1 MVFIGLS
8 TSSLTA
14 QEKTDQELSRWS
26 VGLNLGANY
35 FRVMPAGSGIIDALG
50 WQAPGLFIEYGFSPY
65 FGVNGELRYATFN
78 RSSAASNT
86 IDATL
91 NASVNI
97 LNLLTPARSGFWA
110 KWNAFA
116 GFGAGLNR
124 FSYDL
129 SGPGGTGSGIS
140 AVFPTTLRVEYPLS
154 DVFALGAEA
163 QYRYYL
169 SEGIGGASTGQLGS
183 DAFMGSVSLRLKLGA
198 KSKTHIQNISVAE
211 YYPAPVPVIIEKVV
225 EKAVISD
232 AELNRF
238 KAIED
243 KNAKLQTEQTQLKEQ
258 LVEVQARSAALGEKS
273 AVNAAEL
280 KRIKAVEDQ
289 TVVLQAEIAKIQAL
303 QAQDAE
309 LQKQIDA
316 LKATGVARQEVITE
330 NTEAIEPGLERL
342 KALEEQS
349 LSLQAQLAEL
359 QAKPDVSA
367 ELAKIQVLEDKNA
380 QLTAE
385 QGDLKDMI
393 AELKARAT
401 TVAEGEEQAAL
412 SAVEFKRI
420 RTLEEKNVALEADIA
435 QLQAAIEEV
444 KSMTP
449 PAPVEVK
456 AGMSED
462 DQKRLK
468 AIEDRSKTLEAMTK
482 ALEVKNSAL
491 EAKSAALDAK
501 SASLDAKNNALVAE
515 VEKLKAMIEETKE
528 SIPVVEVAPVVEK
541 AAEHKCFITE
551 EGSNVKFRFNSLEL
565 DPVSFPTLDKI
576 TEVLKAKPAMKIVI
590 GGHTD
595 NIGSVDVNNKLSLQ
609 RANAVKAYMV
619 SKGAPAASIT
629 TVGYGPSKPIVTNDT
644 PEGRAK
650 NRRVEFEVKE

>member
-1 MVFIGLS
+1 MKKFLFLCLLVFIGLS

-26 VGLNLGANY
+26 VGLNLGGNY
-35 FRVMPAGSGIIDALG
+35 FRAMPAGSGIIDALG
-50 WQAPGLFIEYGFSPY
+50 WHAPGLFIEYAFSPY

-97 LNLLTPARSGFWA
+97 LNLLTPARTGFWG

-129 SGPGGTGSGIS
+129 TGPGGTGSGIS

-154 DVFALGAEA
+154 SALALGAEA

-169 SEGIGGASTGQLGS
+169 SETIGGASTGQLGA
-183 DAFMGSVSLRLKLGA
+183 DAFMGSVSLRVKLGA
-198 KSKTHIQNISVAE
+198 KNKSHVQNMSVAE

-243 KNAKLQTEQTQLKEQ
+243 KNAQLTTEQTQLKDQ
-258 LVEVQARSAALGEKS
+258 LAEVQARSAALGEKS

-309 LQKQIDA
+309 LQKQIEA
-316 LKATGVARQEVITE
+316 LKASGVQRQDAVADVSTD
-330 NTEAIEPGLERL
+330 RL

-349 LSLQAQLAEL
+349 IALQAQLAEL
-359 QAKPDVSA
+359 QAKPDVSVD
-367 ELAKIQVLEDKNA
+367 LAKIQALEDKNA

-393 AELKARAT
+393 AELKAGAS
-401 TVAEGEEQAAL
+401 TVAEGEQQAAL
-412 SAVEFKRI
+412 TAAEFKRI
-420 RTLEEKNVALEADIA
+420 RTLEEKSAALEAAIFE
-435 QLQAAIEEV
+435 LQNKEVSASISEEDL
-444 KSMTP
+444 
-449 PAPVEVK
+449 A
-456 AGMSED
+456 
-462 DQKRLK
+462 RLK
-468 AIEDRSKTLEAMTK
+468 AVEDRNKTLEAMTK
-482 ALEVKNSAL
+482 AL

-501 SASLDAKNNALVAE
+501 SSSLDAKNAALVAE

-541 AAEHKCFITE
+541 PAEQKCFITE
-551 EGSNVKFRFNSLEL
+551 EGNNVKFRFNSLEL

-576 TEVLKAKPAMKIVI
+576 AEVLKAKPAMKIVI

-609 RANAVKAYMV
+609 RANAVKSYLV

-629 TVGYGPSKPIVTNDT
+629 TVGYGPSKPIVSNDT

-650 NRRVEFEVKE
+650 NRRVEFEVAE

>member
-1 MVFIGLS
+1 MKKLLFLSLLVFIGLS
-8 TSSLTA
+8 SSSLTA

-35 FRVMPAGSGIIDALG
+35 FRAMPAGSGIIDNLG
-50 WQAPGLFIEYGFSPY
+50 WHAPGLFIEYSFSPY

-97 LNLLTPARSGFWA
+97 LNLLTPGRTGFWA

-116 GFGAGLNR
+116 GFGGGLNR

-129 SGPGGTGSGIS
+129 TGAGGVGSGIS
-140 AVFPTTLRVEYPLS
+140 AVFPTTLRIEYPLS
-154 DVFALGAEA
+154 DAFALGAEA

-169 SEGIGGASTGQLGS
+169 SEAIGGASTGQLGA

-198 KSKTHIQNISVAE
+198 KSKTHVQNMRVSE

-243 KNAKLQTEQTQLKEQ
+243 NNAKLQTEQIQLKEQ

-309 LQKQIDA
+309 LQKQIEA
-316 LKATGVARQEVITE
+316 LKATGIQRQDAVADVSM
-330 NTEAIEPGLERL
+330 ERL

-349 LSLQAQLAEL
+349 IALQAQLAEL
-359 QAKPDVSA
+359 QSKPEATV
-367 ELAKIQVLEDKNA
+367 ELAKIQALEEKNA

-393 AELKARAT
+393 AELKSRSTA
-401 TVAEGEEQAAL
+401 VAESAEQAAL
-412 SAVEFKRI
+412 TAAEFKRI
-420 RTLEEKNVALEADIA
+420 RTLEEKSDALEAAIA
-435 QLQAAIEEV
+435 ELQSKEASASIS
-444 KSMTP
+444 K
-449 PAPVEVK
+449 
-456 AGMSED
+456 D
-462 DQKRLK
+462 DLARLK

-541 AAEHKCFITE
+541 PAVQSFISE
-551 EGSNVKFRFNSLEL
+551 ASNVKFRFNSLEL

-576 TEVLKAKPAMKIVI
+576 AAEMKAKPAMKIVI

-629 TVGYGPSKPIVTNDT
+629 TVGYGPSKPIVSNDT